1 MEGYDYM
8 VLTTSLT
15 REDLD
20 HWFRYLSKC
29 FSDGQNHISQETFQ
43 ALWESEDL
51 RPFQKVSLKR
61 AMVKDSPT
69 RAYVLG
75 LTQARKTRLLD
86 SFKENV
92 KEEEGEFL
100 KLLKTR
106 DPYEKASLVLDGLAK
121 DHGLTW
127 LEDYYIKNVEG
138 QLEEILFL
146 DRSKA

>member
-1 MEGYDYM
+1 M
-8 VLTTSLT
+8 VLTASLT

-29 FSDGQNHISQETFQ
+29 FSYSKNYISQETFQ
-43 ALWESEDL
+43 ALWESEGL

-69 RAYVLG
+69 RAYVTG

-86 SFKENV
+86 AYKHKSR
-92 KEEEGEFL
+92 EEEGEFL
-100 KLLKTR
+100 KLLKSR
-106 DPYEKASLVLDGLAK
+106 DPYEKSSLVLDSLAEDQGL
-121 DHGLTW
+121 DW
-127 LEDYYIKNVEG
+127 MEDYYIKNVEG

>member
-1 MEGYDYM
+1 MEGYDYI
-8 VLTTSLT
+8 VLTASLT

-29 FSDGQNHISQETFQ
+29 FSHDKNHISQETFK

-61 AMVKDSPT
+61 TMVKDSPT
-69 RAYVLG
+69 RAYVTG

-86 SFKENV
+86 AFKENV
-92 KEEEGEFL
+92 KEEDGNLIKIL
-100 KLLKTR
+100 KSYN
-106 DPYEKASLVLDGLAK
+106 PYKNSALILDSLAHDQ
-121 DHGLTW
+121 GLTW

-138 QLEEILFL
+138 YLEEILFL
-146 DRSKA
+146 DRSRA